1 MTRATSA
8 PWAADALPSTSAHLR
23 VIRCALTLL
32 FGLSVGCGSGGGSS
46 ESAADAPRVVLG
58 TGRLAFEPLDSGAS
72 VPLIAGI
79 QGGYHVWVSFLA
91 YGFETEILNM
101 ALATRLDDRVESF
114 PAPVRVSAKPGTDSA
129 GAPAGVMLGWPA
141 VLVDARCSN
150 GREIEVDLDVTDS
163 NGRSASD
170 VRRWVL
176 DVAEVDR
183 LPDCPP

>member
-8 PWAADALPSTSAHLR
+8 PWAAAL
-23 VIRCALTLL
+23 LL
-32 FGLSVGCGSGGGSS
+32 GLSVGCGSGGGSS
-46 ESAADAPRVVLG
+46 EPAADVPRVVLG
-58 TGRLAFEPLDSGAS
+58 TGRLAFEALDSGAS

-79 QGGYHVWVSFLA
+79 QGGFHVWVSFLA
-91 YGFETEILNM
+91 YGFETDVLNM
-101 ALATRLDDRVESF
+101 ALSTHLDERVESF
-114 PAPVRVSAKPGTDSA
+114 PAPVRVVAKPGTDPD

-150 GREIEVDLDVTDS
+150 GREIEVDIDVTDDD
-163 NGRSASD
+163 GRSASD